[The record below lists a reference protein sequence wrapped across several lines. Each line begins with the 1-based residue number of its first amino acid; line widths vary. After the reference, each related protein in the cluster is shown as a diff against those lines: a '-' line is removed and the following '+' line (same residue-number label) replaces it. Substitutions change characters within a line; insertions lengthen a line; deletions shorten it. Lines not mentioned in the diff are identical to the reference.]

1 MTACG
6 RLACGGGSAAS
17 GDLGHLQ
24 VRTVPFP
31 MTTETTRDIWAVR
44 RHVVLGKAV
53 EATPCRYPNDRVPPR
68 TSSKSRQRTRRTR
81 VPACPKAPV
90 PAFRLGAAPGPP
102 RVPASP
108 VSASRLGAASGPP
121 CAPAALALASWLGA
135 APGPSRVAWAPA
147 PTFWLRA
154 APELPHVPRTGFA
167 GYKQL
172 NKYALVT
179 QPS

>member
-1 MTACG
+1 MMDPLPAKVFLGGCVGQGWPSATSHGWGCNTMTACG

-121 CAPAALALASWLGA
+121 CAPAALALAS
-135 APGPSRVAWAPA
+135 
-147 PTFWLRA
+147 
-154 APELPHVPRTGFA
+154 
-167 GYKQL
+167 
-172 NKYALVT
+172 
-179 QPS
+179 